1 MYHNKD
7 IDRLFQEKFKDFEKQ
22 PNASVWNDI
31 EKKLINKTRNK
42 RTFIWFRLAGIAAAL
57 LLLFVVGNQFFNQHS
72 TPTIEKVDTEISN
85 PIVIEN
91 SRSTDKNNV
100 VVSDELR
107 NQSDQEQTK
116 NKYDLVTN
124 SSEKETNTKKK
135 EIEKITNPKQNYI
148 SNQSKKYNTIVTASK
163 NNFDS
168 KKITSDKTNK
178 TENLS
183 KKVDN
188 SLAINDIELEKT
200 KSNANLDKVESL
212 DKVEKIDHNETTIA
226 FATDKPSLDK
236 EKNIKKLEEDK
247 IDINDAYAQNDD
259 IDNDL
264 KTKSKKWIVGSSF
277 TPIFYGSLSGGS
289 SIDASIASNSKSS
302 NTSYSYGANVSY
314 KINNKWSVRTGIH
327 NIDLSYSTDDVFY
340 GEQVVAETSFQAQ
353 DANVR
358 SLNNNVKIVI
368 IPSNSRDLSD
378 VNEFNRSAAGEL
390 EQNSSYIEIPLEVKY
405 NLIDNKFGVQ
415 IIGGISTL
423 FLNDNEVFLNDNGEK
438 FIIGEASN
446 LNKVNYSSNLGID
459 LNYHI
464 SKKWLVNV
472 SPTFKYQFNTFS
484 NNDGGFKPYVLGV
497 YTGLNFKF

>member
-31 EKKLINKTRNK
+31 EKKLSNKTRNK
-42 RTFIWFRLAGIAAAL
+42 RTFIWFRLASIAAVL
-57 LLLFVVGNQFFNQHS
+57 LLLFVVGSQFFNQHT

-85 PIVIEN
+85 PIVIES
-91 SRSTDKNNV
+91 SRSTNKNDI

-107 NQSDQEQTK
+107 NQLDQKQTK
-116 NKYDLVTN
+116 NKYDLVAN
-124 SSEKETNTKKK
+124 SSKKEAKNTKNK
-135 EIEKITNPKQNYI
+135 EIKKITNSKQGYI
-148 SNQSKKYNTIVTASK
+148 SNQTNKYNTIVTASK

-168 KKITSDKTNK
+168 EKITSNKTNNTK
-178 TENLS
+178 NLS
-183 KKVDN
+183 EKTVS
-188 SLAINDIELEKT
+188 SLAINDIELDKT
-200 KSNANLDKVESL
+200 KSNTNLDKVEKTDHKETSIALSTNKSSL
-212 DKVEKIDHNETTIA
+212 KKEKDNKKVEN
-226 FATDKPSLDK
+226 
-236 EKNIKKLEEDK
+236 K
-247 IDINDAYAQNDD
+247 IDINDAFAKND
-259 IDNDL
+259 IDDNL
-264 KTKSKKWIVGSSF
+264 KMKSKKWIVGSSF
-277 TPIFYGSLSGGS
+277 TPIFYGSLSSGS
-289 SIDASIASNSKSS
+289 SIDASIASNNKSS

-327 NIDLSYSTDDVFY
+327 NLDLSYSTDDVFY

-358 SLNNNVKIVI
+358 SSNNNVKVVIV
-368 IPSNSRDLSD
+368 PSNDRDLPD
-378 VNEFNRSAAGEL
+378 VSEFNRSAIGEL

-415 IIGGISTL
+415 LIGGISTL
-423 FLNDNEVFLNDNGEK
+423 FLNNNEVFLNDNDEK
-438 FIIGEASN
+438 FVVGEATN

-472 SPTFKYQFNTFS
+472 SPTFKYQFNAFS

-497 YTGLNFKF
+497 YTGLNFKY